1 MGKIFVI
8 ANQKGGVGKT
18 TTAINLSAG
27 LAAAKKKI
35 LLVDIDPQGNAT
47 SGLGIDKNEVASSVY
62 DILLNPIPM
71 ESVMIATSV
80 PGLYLAPANPSLSG
94 AQVEMVDFEDR
105 DNRLKQALEPVKDQ
119 FDYIFIDTPP
129 SLGLLTVNG
138 LAAADGVLVT
148 LQCEYYA
155 LEGLG
160 QLVETLN
167 LATNSINP
175 ALELSGVI
183 LTMYDGRTNLTAQVE
198 EEVRN
203 YFPDKVFET
212 VIPRN
217 IKLAE
222 APSFGKPI
230 FVYDFKSAGSAAYIQ
245 LVQEFIK
252 RDKQKPVPAALQPE
266 APSAADEAPVTD
278 SDNGAGEA
286 ENSAAPEPVLAENK
300 EEKE

>member
-27 LAAAKKKI
+27 LAAAKKKV

-47 SGLGIDKNEVASSVY
+47 SGLGVDKNTVESSIY
-62 DILLNPIPM
+62 DVLLNPIPM
-71 ESVMIATSV
+71 ESVMIETSV

-94 AQVEMVDFEDR
+94 AQVEMVEFEDR
-105 DNRLKQALEPVKDQ
+105 DNRLKMALDPLRDQ

-167 LATNSINP
+167 LATQSINSQ
-175 ALELSGVI
+175 LELSGVI

-203 YFPDKVFET
+203 FFPEKVYQT

-245 LVQEFIK
+245 LVQEFLQ
-252 RDKQKPVPAALQPE
+252 RESHNAKPANPQPDIANPDGNGSGEGEKTLSVETVP
-266 APSAADEAPVTD
+266 V
-278 SDNGAGEA
+278 DNA
-286 ENSAAPEPVLAENK
+286 ENTEIKEP
-300 EEKE
+300 

>member
-27 LAAAKKKI
+27 LAAAKKKV

-71 ESVMIATSV
+71 ESVMIQTSV

-203 YFPDKVFET
+203 YFPEKVFET

-252 RDKQKPVPAALQPE
+252 RDKKKPVPAVLQPE
-266 APSAADEAPVTD
+266 VGAAAPEAPATD
-278 SDNGAGEA
+278 NLNRAGEA
-286 ENSAAPEPVLAENK
+286 EAVSAVEPVATENK